1 MSPRYLQL
9 GNDGERLLG
18 ELLSWENAPERITL
32 LGELSWE
39 KCSPGRMLLGLIYA
53 TYIYKY
59 TPFPLL
65 ASRNQAVLAK
75 LLLHICLLQ
84 PENC

>member
-39 KCSPGRMLLGLIYA
+39 NYSPGRILLGEMLSWENAPGID
-53 TYIYKY
+53 
-59 TPFPLL
+59 L
-65 ASRNQAVLAK
+65 RNVHL
-75 LLLHICLLQ
+75 
-84 PENC
+84 